1 MRPALLLLASLAL
14 SPLAFAKPARK
25 APPPPAPPPVEAPAP
40 PVDPLGPLPEV
51 GPEVPFAVPV
61 PETASLSN
69 GASVWVLPK
78 PGLPLVTVTLTVPGG
93 SATDAPGREG
103 TAWLADRM
111 LTQGAGKLDAEG
123 FAETVER
130 LGIELD
136 VSTGRAGSTITMSMK
151 KEQLDEGLDLLA
163 DMVLRPRFKGKDL
176 KRERKLA
183 VQDLQLQLDDPSAVA
198 ARAAWA
204 AWFGAEHP
212 YGRPTDGTV
221 DGMGDVS
228 KKDAKAYWARAW
240 NSAGARVTVTGD
252 LGKDEA
258 VKALEGRLGAAWKAT
273 TPARVTVP
281 PAPAHTGEVL
291 LVDRPDSAQ
300 TVFYLVFAGMPF
312 GDPAIAPVRAGT
324 IVLGGT
330 FTSRLNA
337 LLREKRGYTYG
348 VRAGVHALPDGGVL
362 TVSSRIRTDAS
373 GPAMVDLVGE
383 LARIREGVTEDELR
397 KARGAYRQDL
407 VEAMETRAGAAAT
420 FAAWHFAGKGPDAL
434 GKELAA
440 VQAVAPRDVP
450 AAMAPY
456 DPAKAVIVLVGDR
469 KAIEGPLKEAGVE
482 AIRTIEAR

>member
-1 MRPALLLLASLAL
+1 MRLALLLLS
-14 SPLAFAKPARK
+14 SLAFAKSAKKPE
-25 APPPPAPPPVEAPAP
+25 PPPAPPPVEAPAP
-40 PVDPLGPLPEV
+40 PPDPLGALPEV

-69 GASVWVLPK
+69 GASVWTIPQ

-93 SATDAPGREG
+93 SATDVPGKEG

-111 LTQGAGKLDAEG
+111 LTQGAGKLDSEA

-136 VSTGRAGSTITMSMK
+136 VATGRAGSTISMSMK

-163 DMVLRPRFKGKDL
+163 DMVLRPTFKGKDL

-183 VQDLQLQLDDPSAVA
+183 VQDLQLQLDDPGAIA
-198 ARAAWA
+198 GRAAWA
-204 AWFGAEHP
+204 AWFGADHP

-221 DGMGDVS
+221 AGMGEVS
-228 KKDAKAYWARAW
+228 KKDAKAYWKRAW
-240 NSAGARVTVTGD
+240 NAAGARVTVSGD
-252 LGKDEA
+252 ITKDEA
-258 VKALEGRLGAAWKAT
+258 TKALEARLGSAWKAT

-281 PAPAHTGEVL
+281 APPAHTGEVL
-291 LVDRPDSAQ
+291 LVDRPGSAQ
-300 TVFYLVFAGMPF
+300 TVFYMVFSGEPF
-312 GDPAIAPVRAGT
+312 GDPELAPVRAGT

-348 VRAGVHALPDGGVL
+348 VRANVQSLPDGGVL
-362 TVSSRIRTDAS
+362 TVTSRIRTDVT
-373 GPAMVDLVGE
+373 GPALTDLVGE
-383 LARIREGVTEDELR
+383 LGLIRQGVTEEELR

-407 VEAMETRAGAAAT
+407 VEAMETRSGAAAT
-420 FAAWHFAGKGPDAL
+420 FAAWHFAGKAPDAL
-434 GKELAA
+434 GGELAA
-440 VQAVAPRDVP
+440 VQAVGPASVP

-456 DPAKAVIVLVGDR
+456 DPAKAVLVLVGD
-469 KAIEGPLKEAGVE
+469 KKLVEGPLKEAGVTE
-482 AIRTIEAR
+482 IRTIEAR